1 VPESQARIIAALN
14 SLDYHHVVNTLP
26 ALLIDEY
33 GAENMDSAKAV
44 PQRRGKK
51 NKSTAAEQ
59 AATSTKGNIN
69 NAKAATSLSSA
80 SNGYNAGDGWEE
92 TLREDFDGF
101 DVTDHTTNGLPWR
114 TQTETQVEDTLQDAD
129 FPSDSESE
137 VSTTRSGRKRSHR
150 GLESEIQVLGALS
163 QLAQHRVV
171 TRGTGTQVD
180 PQGEMLRD
188 SQSETQRE
196 DTLMD
201 GQPSQ
206 TVTSL
211 FSPLKTRHARK
222 TQAENSTS
230 SAAPIATAT
239 PTAASSAAVASAA
252 SRAGQ
257 STTRT
262 QGHSDNHTA
271 ASQSHSSSQPSS
283 SSRSKQLSFP
293 VASPAKPPAV
303 PKRAGK
309 RGRGVAGGTQL
320 VTLHESAEDDASQPA
335 AAASQVEP
343 EGPVRALYDKLTRL
357 TERQPSDTPLIER
370 PSQASGASLP
380 LSSATQA
387 SPESQQRSA
396 SKLARHAASVARGQS
411 SEVKALHTQV
421 DERTTQA
428 QLALL
433 TSSSASAPGGL
444 LSQTLTG
451 SGPTAGSHN
460 PVSDGNTGWLDR
472 TGTQNLITQ
481 EERDVMFDWLS
492 SQPASQFLFPLPAS
506 HAASSASQGEPSSA
520 EAGVVGSAAVC
531 EEEGPVDSSADNA
544 GTGADAGASASPGLF
559 RTQLTATARHQGP
572 TPSRPTKSAPVESS
586 SQTRSNQHHTQ
597 HHQQASQSASSSSY
611 RSPSS
616 QGAQVV
622 MINHNDSAS
631 NQMMTKTGKLFAF
644 RPPES
649 KCTIP
654 AWCARGRGV
663 DVAVI
668 SLVSHR
674 MVATVAHEIYR
685 VLQSVAIEALTFVL
699 CYFLCLL
706 SGEEIGGG
714 HVDGEYARSY
724 ADCDGRAARR
734 YSGLRRVSVLPS
746 SSVCATLQ

>member
-1 VPESQARIIAALN
+1 VPESQARIIDALN

-51 NKSTAAEQ
+51 SKSTAAEQ
-59 AATSTKGNIN
+59 ATTSTKGNTN
-69 NAKAATSLSSA
+69 NAKAATSSPSA
-80 SNGYNAGDGWEE
+80 PHVYNAADGWEE

-101 DVTDHTTNGLPWR
+101 DVTEHTTNGHPWR

-137 VSTTRSGRKRSHR
+137 VSTTRSGRRRANR
-150 GLESEIQVLGALS
+150 GLESEIQVLGSLP
-163 QLAQHRVV
+163 QLAQHRVA

-180 PQGEMLRD
+180 PQGETLRD

-196 DTLMD
+196 DTLID
-201 GQPSQ
+201 GPASQP
-206 TVTSL
+206 VTSH

-230 SAAPIATAT
+230 SAVPVATAT
-239 PTAASSAAVASAA
+239 PPATSSAAVASAA

-257 STTRT
+257 SAIRT

-271 ASQSHSSSQPSS
+271 ASQSQSSSQHYS
-283 SSRSKQLSFP
+283 SSRSKPFP

-303 PKRAGK
+303 LKRAGK
-309 RGRGVAGGTQL
+309 RGRGAAGGTQL
-320 VTLHESAEDDASQPA
+320 ETLHESAEDDDSQPA

-343 EGPVRALYDKLTRL
+343 KGPVRALYDKLTRL
-357 TERQPSDTPLIER
+357 NERQPSDTPLVER

-411 SEVKALHTQV
+411 SGVKALHTQV
-421 DERTTQA
+421 DEGATQS
-428 QLALL
+428 QLAAL
-433 TSSSASAPGGL
+433 TGSSASAPGGL
-444 LSQTLTG
+444 LSQSGTA
-451 SGPTAGSHN
+451 SGPSASSHN
-460 PVSDGNTGWLDR
+460 ASDGHAGWPDR

-506 HAASSASQGEPSSA
+506 HTTSSGSQEEQQLSAS
-520 EAGVVGSAAVC
+520 AGIVGSAAVC
-531 EEEGPVDSSADNA
+531 EEDDPVDSSAA
-544 GTGADAGASASPGLF
+544 HAAAGAGAGDSQSPGLF
-559 RTQLTATARHQGP
+559 RTQLTATAHRQGP
-572 TPSRPTKSAPVESS
+572 TPSRPTKSAPVDSS
-586 SQTRSNQHHTQ
+586 PQTRSNQHHT
-597 HHQQASQSASSSSY
+597 HPHQQASQSASSSSY

-649 KCTIP
+649 KCNVS
-654 AWCARGRGV
+654 AWGV
-663 DVAVI
+663 RCR
-668 SLVSHR
+668 LV
-674 MVATVAHEIYR
+674 
-685 VLQSVAIEALTFVL
+685 
-699 CYFLCLL
+699 
-706 SGEEIGGG
+706 G
-714 HVDGEYARSY
+714 
-724 ADCDGRAARR
+724 
-734 YSGLRRVSVLPS
+734 
-746 SSVCATLQ
+746 VCAIAAPVFLP

>member
-33 GAENMDSAKAV
+33 GAENMDSVKAV

-51 NKSTAAEQ
+51 NKSTAADQ
-59 AATSTKGNIN
+59 AAISTKGNTN
-69 NAKAATSLSSA
+69 NTKAATSSSSA
-80 SNGYNAGDGWEE
+80 SNVYNAADGWEE

-101 DVTDHTTNGLPWR
+101 DVTDHTTSGHPWR

-137 VSTTRSGRKRSHR
+137 VSTTRSGRKRSNR

-163 QLAQHRVV
+163 QLAQHRVG

-180 PQGEMLRD
+180 PQGETLRD

-196 DTLMD
+196 DTLID
-201 GQPSQ
+201 GPPSQ
-206 TVTSL
+206 PVTSL

-239 PTAASSAAVASAA
+239 PTATSSAAVPSAV

-257 STTRT
+257 SATRM
-262 QGHSDNHTA
+262 QGHSDNHPS
-271 ASQSHSSSQPSS
+271 ASQSQSLSQPSS
-283 SSRSKQLSFP
+283 SSRSKQLPFP

-309 RGRGVAGGTQL
+309 RGRGAAGGTQL
-320 VTLHESAEDDASQPA
+320 ETLHESAEDDDSQPA
-335 AAASQVEP
+335 AGATQMEP

-411 SEVKALHTQV
+411 SGVKALHTQV
-421 DERTTQA
+421 DEGATQA
-428 QLALL
+428 QLASL
-433 TSSSASAPGGL
+433 TGSSASAPGGL

-506 HAASSASQGEPSSA
+506 HTTSSGSQEEQQLSAATGI
-520 EAGVVGSAAVC
+520 VGSAAVC
-531 EEEGPVDSSADNA
+531 EEEDPVDFSAA
-544 GTGADAGASASPGLF
+544 HAAAGAGAGDSQSPGLF
-559 RTQLTATARHQGP
+559 RTQLTATAHRQGP
-572 TPSRPTKSAPVESS
+572 TPSRPTKSAPVDSS
-586 SQTRSNQHHTQ
+586 SQTRSNQRHTQ

-649 KCTIP
+649 KCNGS
-654 AWCARGRGV
+654 AWGV
-663 DVAVI
+663 RC
-668 SLVSHR
+668 R
-674 MVATVAHEIYR
+674 MV
-685 VLQSVAIEALTFVL
+685 
-699 CYFLCLL
+699 
-706 SGEEIGGG
+706 G
-714 HVDGEYARSY
+714 
-724 ADCDGRAARR
+724 
-734 YSGLRRVSVLPS
+734 
-746 SSVCATLQ
+746 VCAIAAPVFLS